1 MRLDESVSIL
11 VNSCAH
17 RSWAVDRIVVFI
29 STNSLV
35 GGALVLAVFYFVW
48 FGEAPDN
55 SQTSR
60 KRDIL
65 LSTLLLGIPA
75 VLMTRVLAWILPYRV
90 RPIFSPELHLRQ
102 AYGFDPRSLLAWSSF
117 PSDHAV
123 LFFTLATGVAFANR
137 KVGFLLYLH
146 AIFFV
151 SLSRVFLGIHYPS
164 DILIGALLGCGFG
177 YLASW
182 PTVQSLVRQPAAR
195 LQTFS
200 AGLFHAGFFYLAYE
214 TANLYADAR
223 QAAGGAWQLLSV
235 LANHSFR

>member
-1 MRLDESVSIL
+1 M
-11 VNSCAH
+11 
-17 RSWAVDRIVVFI
+17 DRIVIFI
-29 STNSLV
+29 SSNSLV

-48 FGEAPDN
+48 FEEAPDN
-55 SQTSR
+55 RQTPR

-75 VLMTRVLAWILPYRV
+75 VLMARVLVWNLPYRM

-102 AYGFDPRSLLAWSSF
+102 AYGFDPSSLLAWSSF

-123 LFFTLATGVAFANR
+123 LFFTLATGVSFANR
-137 KVGFLLYLH
+137 KAGFLLYLH

-151 SLSRVFLGIHYPS
+151 SLSRIFLGIHYPS
-164 DILIGALLGCGFG
+164 DILAGAVLGCGFG

-182 PTVQSLVRQPAAR
+182 PSVQSLVRQPAAR
-195 LQTFS
+195 SQTFS

-223 QAAGGAWQLLSV
+223 QTAVAAWQVLSV
-235 LANHSFR
+235 LANRSFR

>member
-1 MRLDESVSIL
+1 VRLDESVSIL
-11 VNSCAH
+11 VNSFAH
-17 RSWAVDRIVVFI
+17 RSGAVDRIVIFI
-29 STNSLV
+29 SSNSLV

-48 FGEAPDN
+48 FEEGPDN
-55 SQTSR
+55 RPTLR

-65 LSTLLLGIPA
+65 LSTLLLGVPA
-75 VLMTRVLAWILPYRV
+75 VLMARVLAWNLPYRI

-102 AYGFDPRSLLAWSSF
+102 AYGFDPGSLLSWSSF

-123 LFFTLATGVAFANR
+123 LFFTLATGVSFANR
-137 KVGFLLYLH
+137 KAGFLLYLH

-151 SLSRVFLGIHYPS
+151 SLSLIFLGIHYPS
-164 DILIGALLGCGFG
+164 DILAGAVLGCGFG

-182 PTVQSLVRQPAAR
+182 PSVQSLVRQPAAR

-214 TANLYADAR
+214 TANLYAEVR
-223 QAAGGAWQLLSV
+223 QTVVGAWQLLSV

>member
-11 VNSCAH
+11 VNSFAH
-17 RSWAVDRIVVFI
+17 RSAAVDRMVIFI
-29 STNSLV
+29 SSNPLV
-35 GGALVLAVFYFVW
+35 GGALVLAAFYFVW

-55 SQTSR
+55 SQTSK

-75 VLMTRVLAWILPYRV
+75 VLTTRLLAWNLPYRM

-102 AYGFDPRSLLAWSSF
+102 AYGFDPSSLLAWSSF

-123 LFFTLATGVAFANR
+123 LFFTLATGVFCANR
-137 KVGFLLYLH
+137 KAGFLLFLH

-151 SLSRVFLGIHYPS
+151 SLSLIFLGIHYPS
-164 DILIGALLGCGFG
+164 DILAGALLGCGFG

-182 PTVQSLVRQPAAR
+182 PTVESLVRQPAAR
-195 LQTFS
+195 LQKFS

-223 QAAGGAWQLLSV
+223 QTAVGAWQVLSV
-235 LANHSFR
+235 LAHHSFR